1 MNSLKVVVFL
11 TKSNTRFKLMEVRRN
26 LHQEIIS
33 PPENEK
39 PVGQRDLLASMT
51 MDQDFPGKITHC
63 RHPFFHCYLV
73 RSVER

>member
-1 MNSLKVVVFL
+1 MNSLKWLYSSQNLIRDF
-11 TKSNTRFKLMEVRRN
+11 SSWRFAKN
-26 LHQEIIS
+26 SHQEIIS